1 MSRWQELVDST
12 LRTLES
18 FHYSDRDCIDEAIW
32 DAEKIAEMAEPVPM
46 GENPIERVR
55 DFRRSLRQAVFDRSP
70 KEPNNIWSVALRLL
84 DHPEFRD
91 PEHRS

>member
-1 MSRWQELVDST
+1 MSRWQELVDDT

-32 DAEKIAEMAEPVPM
+32 DAEKTAEMAEPAPM

-55 DFRRSLRQAVFDRSP
+55 DFKRSLRQAIFDRTWSDHSVC
-70 KEPNNIWSVALRLL
+70 SVALRLL
-84 DHPEFRD
+84 DHPESRD